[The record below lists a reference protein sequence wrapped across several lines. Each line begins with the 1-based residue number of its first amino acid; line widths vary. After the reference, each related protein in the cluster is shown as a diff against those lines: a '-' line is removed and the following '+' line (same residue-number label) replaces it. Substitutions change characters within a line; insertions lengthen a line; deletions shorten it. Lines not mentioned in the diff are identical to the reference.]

1 MSKKIIVNTI
11 DGPVKIRHDTLRSR
25 IEISWGNVSRITA
38 LDARVI
44 ANTLNEFANAIG
56 TPNFKPV
63 RDPHSLLLVLVEC
76 MSTFDDND
84 PASIERTQ
92 AALLEYERSGDH
104 NHGQGPIVPGGEC
117 SRNPISCWVARVRKE
132 LGALNKVQ

>member
-1 MSKKIIVNTI
+1 MNKTIVKTIGGPIEIESNIDYAHIKI
-11 DGPVKIRHDTLRSR
+11 DGVGSSLSA
-25 IEISWGNVSRITA
+25 S
-38 LDARVI
+38 DARTV
-44 ANTLNEFANAIG
+44 AGLLNAFADTWGAVK
-56 TPNFKPV
+56 TKPV

-104 NHGQGPIVPGGEC
+104 NHGQGPIAPGGAC
-117 SRNPISCWVARVRKE
+117 STYMINCWVGKVRAE
-132 LGALNKVQ
+132 LAALKKVK